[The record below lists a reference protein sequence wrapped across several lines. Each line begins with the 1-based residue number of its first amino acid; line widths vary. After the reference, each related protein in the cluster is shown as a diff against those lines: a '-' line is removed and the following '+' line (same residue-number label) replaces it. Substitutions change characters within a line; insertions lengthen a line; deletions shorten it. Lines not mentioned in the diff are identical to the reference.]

1 MNKQESTLDIEA
13 TAEDALLVS
22 VAPAP
27 ALRSVELVGKVWVA
41 NERNTKASAIPEGVS
56 DSEKRMIMEDRII
69 EMAWED
75 RTPFD
80 AIKAQFG
87 YSEAQ
92 VIALMRKQLKR
103 SSFNLWRK
111 RVNSGVSIKH
121 EKLRN
126 EAVQRFHCSRQ
137 KSISNNKISKR

>member
-1 MNKQESTLDIEA
+1 MNKQEITTDTEIEIQ
-13 TAEDALLVS
+13 AE
-22 VAPAP
+22 AP
-27 ALRSVELVGKVWVA
+27 VELAGKVWVA
-41 NERNTKASAIPEGVS
+41 NERNTKAKAIPDAVSEGELRVV
-56 DSEKRMIMEDRII
+56 MEDRII

-87 YSEAQ
+87 FSEAQ

-121 EKLRN
+121 QKLRS